1 MSGFL
6 DGVAYLE
13 SRALGGT
20 LMMGF
25 GDGYET
31 VSLWN
36 GPIVFTSYIFF
47 FLNSG
52 ENSKASQ
59 DIVQPKTAR
68 NSIEGKQIK
77 GAPRPLHHT
86 H

>member
-1 MSGFL
+1 MEWS
-6 DGVAYLE
+6 Y
-13 SRALGGT
+13 SI
-20 LMMGF
+20 
-25 GDGYET
+25 YE
-31 VSLWN
+31 L
-36 GPIVFTSYIFF
+36 YFF